1 MNARIVLI
9 LGAIAVGIMSS
20 CSTSTKKAEEDK
32 PVSVNVYYPTMQGGN
47 AAYISGK
54 ISAKQT
60 AMISTRVMGFIDK
73 IYVKPGDRV
82 RQGQLLVSI
91 NSSDM
96 NAKKSQ
102 AQAMVTEAA
111 AAVKNARRDY
121 ERYQVLYSQK
131 SISSK
136 EMENME
142 LNKVSMESKL
152 RVASQQLKEVNA
164 MLAYTNIRAPFN
176 GVVTQKFVDE
186 GSTAN
191 PGMPILSIEQVGD
204 LNVQASVP
212 ENYIQY
218 IHLGST
224 VEVEIKSL
232 NKIISGVVSELS
244 PSATLSGGQYNLK
257 IAINDKRDLKSG
269 MYASICMKVNG
280 QPDSEPKIM
289 IKQSSVTNYDQ
300 LTGVYVAGDD
310 GVALLRWIRLGKKDG
325 EMVEV
330 LSGLK
335 RNEKIIEDAKGRLF
349 NGAKVM
355 IQK

>member
-1 MNARIVLI
+1 MNLKSLLI
-9 LGAIAVGIMSS
+9 SGTIAVGIMSS

-32 PVSVNVYYPTMQGGN
+32 PINVCVCNPIVQGGN
-47 AAYISGK
+47 EVYVSGK

-60 AMISTRVMGFIDK
+60 AMISTRVMGFIDW

-96 NAKKSQ
+96 NAKKAQ
-102 AQAMVTEAA
+102 AQAMMTEAA

-121 ERYQVLYSQK
+121 ERYQTLFSQK

-136 EMENME
+136 ELENME

-152 RVASQQLKEVNA
+152 RMASQQLKEINA
-164 MLAYTNIRAPFN
+164 MLAYANIRAPFN
-176 GVVTQKFVDE
+176 GTVTQKLVDE

-218 IHLGST
+218 VHQGSV
-224 VEVEIKSL
+224 VEVEVKSL
-232 NKIISGVVSELS
+232 NKIVSGVVSELS
-244 PSATLSGGQYNLK
+244 PSATLSGGQYNMK
-257 IAINDKRDLKSG
+257 IAINDKQNLKSG
-269 MYASICMKVNG
+269 MYASICIKVNG
-280 QPDSEPKIM
+280 QPDSEQKIM
-289 IKQSSVTNYDQ
+289 IKQSSIINYDQ
-300 LTGVYVAGDD
+300 LTGVYVAGDN
-310 GVALLRWIRLGKKDG
+310 GVALLRWIRLGKKVGDQ
-325 EMVEV
+325 VEV

-335 RNEKIIEDAKGRLF
+335 RDEVVIKDAKGRLY

>member
-1 MNARIVLI
+1 MNARCVLI
-9 LGAIAVGIMSS
+9 LGAIAVGLMSS
-20 CSTSTKKAEEDK
+20 CSTSTKKVEEDK

-47 AAYISGK
+47 EAYISGE

-73 IYVKPGDRV
+73 IYVKPGDQV
-82 RQGQLLVSI
+82 KQGQLLVSI

-102 AQAMVTEAA
+102 AQAMMTEAA

-136 EMENME
+136 ELENVE

-152 RVASQQLKEVNA
+152 RVAGQQLKEINA
-164 MLAYTNIRAPFN
+164 MLAYSNIRAPF
-176 GVVTQKFVDE
+176 GGCVTQKLVDE

-218 IHLGST
+218 IHVGSI

-232 NKIISGVVSELS
+232 NKIVKGVVSELS
-244 PSATLSGGQYNLK
+244 PSATLSGGQYNMK
-257 IAINDKRDLKSG
+257 IAINDRRNLKSG
-269 MYASICMKVNG
+269 MYASIRMKVDG
-280 QPDSEPKIM
+280 QTDSEPRIM
-289 IKQSSVTNYDQ
+289 IKQSSVINYDQ
-300 LTGVYVAGDD
+300 LTGVYVVGDD
-310 GVALLRWIRLGKKDG
+310 DVALLRWIRLGKKVGDQ
-325 EMVEV
+325 VEV

-335 RNEKIIEDAKGRLF
+335 KDEKIIEGAKGRLF

>member
-1 MNARIVLI
+1 MNARNVLM
-9 LGAIAVGIMSS
+9 LSAIAVGFMSS
-20 CSTSTKKAEEDK
+20 CSISTKKAEEDK
-32 PVSVNVYYPTMQGGN
+32 SVSVNVYYPTIQGGSE
-47 AAYISGK
+47 AYISGK
-54 ISAKQT
+54 ISARQT
-60 AMISTRVMGFIDK
+60 AMISTRVMGFIEK

-91 NSSDM
+91 NSNDM
-96 NAKKSQ
+96 SAKKAQ
-102 AQAMVTEAA
+102 AQAMMTEAA

-136 EMENME
+136 ELENVE

-152 RVASQQLKEVNA
+152 RVATQQLKEINA
-164 MLAYTNIRAPFN
+164 MLAYSNIRAPFN
-176 GVVTQKFVDE
+176 GVVTQKLVDE

-191 PGMPILSIEQVGD
+191 PGMPILSVEQVGD

-218 IHLGST
+218 IHVGST
-224 VEVEIKSL
+224 VEVEIMSQ
-232 NKIISGVVSELS
+232 NKIIKGIVSELS

-257 IAINDKRDLKSG
+257 IAINDKRNLKSG
-269 MYASICMKVNG
+269 MYAGIRMKING
-280 QPDSEPKIM
+280 QSDSEPKIM
-289 IKQSSVTNYDQ
+289 IKQSSVIDYDQ

-310 GVALLRWIRLGKKDG
+310 SIALLRWIRLGKKVGDQ
-325 EMVEV
+325 VEV
-330 LSGLK
+330 LSGL
-335 RNEKIIEDAKGRLF
+335 EKDERIIESARGRLF
-349 NGAKVM
+349 NGAKVI